1 VAVLLASKAKPLDP
15 RAVKL
20 PHKGRL
26 TTAQPIRASDVQ
38 VRPVEWLWPGRIPQG
53 GLTVLAGEPGLG
65 KSLLSIWLAA
75 GLSRGELGSKPA
87 TSLFLTAEDS
97 REHTVMP
104 RLVAAGAT
112 CERIVF
118 PPPEKDGLER
128 SISLPD
134 DIGYLRQLMSK
145 AAVRLVVFDP
155 LVAYLPA
162 KVNSWQDQSLRGA
175 LAPLA
180 ALAREQAV
188 AVLLVA
194 HLNKGQNADP
204 LRRLG
209 GSIGLAA
216 AARSVLLL
224 ARDPDDPEG
233 ATGAMRVL
241 AQAKSNLGSLE
252 PSLAY
257 RIKPA
262 SQSDDVTTASLEAV
276 GASRFSAAELL
287 ALNETEA
294 RSKFS
299 EAEALLRAELER
311 GPRAVTELRNAALEL
326 GISITTLD
334 RAKKK
339 LGVRSV
345 KLDLDRWVWELPES
359 DPTADEVAA
368 A

>member
-1 VAVLLASKAKPLDP
+1 MTPDP

-26 TTAQPIRASDVQ
+26 GTAQPIRASEVQ
-38 VRPVEWLWPGRIPQG
+38 VRPVKWLWPGRIPQG

-65 KSLLSIWLAA
+65 KSLLSIWLAS
-75 GLSRGELGSKPA
+75 GLSRGEFGRKPA
-87 TSLFLTAEDS
+87 ASLLLTAEDS
-97 REHTVMP
+97 REHTVLP

-134 DIGYLRQLMSK
+134 DIGYLRQLMAK

-180 ALAREQAV
+180 ALAQEQDA

-233 ATGAMRVL
+233 STGAMRVL
-241 AQAKSNLGSLE
+241 AQVKSNLGLLE

-257 RIKPA
+257 RVKPA
-262 SQSDDVTTASLEAV
+262 SLPDDVTTAYLEAV

-294 RSKFS
+294 RSKLS
-299 EAEALLRAELER
+299 EAEALLQAELEH
-311 GPRAVTELRNAALEL
+311 GPRPVTELRTAALEL

-345 KLDLDRWVWELPES
+345 KLDLDRWAWELPES
-359 DPTADEVAA
+359 DPSADEVAA

>member
-1 VAVLLASKAKPLDP
+1 VTTDSEARELSHKRQLGVAE
-15 RAVKL
+15 
-20 PHKGRL
+20 
-26 TTAQPIRASDVQ
+26 PIRASQ
-38 VRPVEWLWPGRIPQG
+38 LHARPVEWLWPGRIPQG

-65 KSLLSIWLAA
+65 KSLLSIWLASR
-75 GLSRGELGSKPA
+75 LSRGELGGSA
-87 TSLFLTAEDS
+87 AASLFLTAEDS
-97 REHTVMP
+97 REHTVLP

-134 DIGYLRQLMSK
+134 DIGYLRQLMAK
-145 AAVRLVVFDP
+145 ASVRLVVFDP

-180 ALAREQAV
+180 ALAREQAA

-233 ATGAMRVL
+233 ATGPMRVL
-241 AQAKSNLGSLE
+241 AQAKSNLGLLE

-262 SQSDDVTTASLEAV
+262 SLANGVTTASLEPA
-276 GASRFSAAELL
+276 GASRFSAAEVL

-294 RSKFS
+294 RSKLS
-299 EAEALLRAELER
+299 EAEALLRAELEN
-311 GPRAVTELRNAALEL
+311 GPRPVTELRQAALEL

-339 LGVRSV
+339 LGARSV
-345 KLDLDRWVWELPES
+345 KLDLDRWGWVLSGDE
-359 DPTADEVAA
+359 TAADEVAA

>member
-1 VAVLLASKAKPLDP
+1 MTTKSKSSE
-15 RAVKL
+15 L
-20 PHKGRL
+20 PHKRKLGV
-26 TTAQPIRASDVQ
+26 AEPIRASQ
-38 VRPVEWLWPGRIPQG
+38 LEVRPVEWLWPGRVPQG

-65 KSLLSIWLAA
+65 KSLLSIWLAS
-75 GLSRGELGSKPA
+75 GLSRGDLGSKPA
-87 TSLFLTAEDS
+87 ASLFLTAEDS
-97 REHTVMP
+97 REHTVLP

-118 PPPEKDGLER
+118 PPVEKDGLER

-134 DIGYLRQLMSK
+134 DIAYLRELVTK

-155 LVAYLPA
+155 FVAYLPS

-180 ALAREQAV
+180 ALAQEQQM

-233 ATGAMRVL
+233 ATGPMRVL
-241 AQAKSNLGSLE
+241 AQAKSNLGLLE

-262 SQSDDVTTASLEAV
+262 SLANDVTTAYLEAA

-294 RSKFS
+294 RSKLS
-299 EAEALLRAELER
+299 EAEALLRAELEDGSR
-311 GPRAVTELRNAALEL
+311 PVSELRAAALEL

-345 KLDLDRWVWELPES
+345 KLDLDRWGWDLSEAEAS
-359 DPTADEVAA
+359 EDEAA
-368 A
+368 AA

>member
-1 VAVLLASKAKPLDP
+1 M
-15 RAVKL
+15 
-20 PHKGRL
+20 
-26 TTAQPIRASDVQ
+26 
-38 VRPVEWLWPGRIPQG
+38 EWLWPGRVPQG

-65 KSLLSIWLAA
+65 KSLLSLWLASR
-75 GLSRGELGSKPA
+75 LSRGELGGTPA
-87 TSLFLTAEDS
+87 ASLFLTAEDS
-97 REHTVMP
+97 REHTVLP
-104 RLVAAGAT
+104 RPVAAGA
-112 CERIVF
+112 ELEHVVF
-118 PPPEKDGLER
+118 PPPENDGLER

-134 DIGYLRQLMSK
+134 DIGYLRQLMVK

-155 LVAYLPA
+155 LMAYLPA
-162 KVNSWQDQSLRGA
+162 KVNSWHDQSVRGA

-180 ALAREQAV
+180 ALAQEQGA

-241 AQAKSNLGSLE
+241 AQAKSNLGLLE
-252 PSLAY
+252 PSLGY

-262 SQSDDVTTASLEAV
+262 SLANDVTTAYLEAA

-294 RSKFS
+294 RSKLR
-299 EAEALLRAELER
+299 EAEALLRAELED
-311 GPRAVTELRNAALEL
+311 GPRPVSELRAAALEL

-345 KLDLDRWVWELPES
+345 KLDLDRWGWVLSEDEA
-359 DPTADEVAA
+359 TADEVAA

>member
-1 VAVLLASKAKPLDP
+1 MTTDSKARELS
-15 RAVKL
+15 
-20 PHKGRL
+20 HKRRL
-26 TTAQPIRASDVQ
+26 GVAEPIRASQ
-38 VRPVEWLWPGRIPQG
+38 LQARPVDWLWTGRVPQG

-65 KSLLSIWLAA
+65 KSLLSIWLAS
-75 GLSRGELGSKPA
+75 GLSRGELGSEA
-87 TSLFLTAEDS
+87 AASLFLTAEDS
-97 REHTVMP
+97 REHTVLP
-104 RLVAAGAT
+104 RLVAARAK

-134 DIGYLRQLMSK
+134 DIGYLRQLIVK

-180 ALAREQAV
+180 ALAQQQAV

-209 GSIGLAA
+209 GSIG
-216 AARSVLLL
+216 
-224 ARDPDDPEG
+224 
-233 ATGAMRVL
+233 
-241 AQAKSNLGSLE
+241 
-252 PSLAY
+252 
-257 RIKPA
+257 
-262 SQSDDVTTASLEAV
+262 
-276 GASRFSAAELL
+276 AAELL
-287 ALNETEA
+287 DLNETEA
-294 RSKFS
+294 RSKLS
-299 EAEALLRAELER
+299 EAEALLQAELEH
-311 GPRAVTELRNAALEL
+311 GPRPVTELRDAAVEL

-345 KLDLDRWVWELPES
+345 KLDLDRWAWELTES
-359 DPTADEVAA
+359 EPPADEVAA

>member
-1 VAVLLASKAKPLDP
+1 
-15 RAVKL
+15 
-20 PHKGRL
+20 
-26 TTAQPIRASDVQ
+26 
-38 VRPVEWLWPGRIPQG
+38 
-53 GLTVLAGEPGLG
+53 
-65 KSLLSIWLAA
+65 
-75 GLSRGELGSKPA
+75 
-87 TSLFLTAEDS
+87 LTAEDA
-97 REHTVMP
+97 REHTVLP
-104 RLVAAGAT
+104 RLVAAEAE

-134 DIGYLRQLMSK
+134 DISYLRQLVAK

-155 LVAYLPA
+155 FVAYLPG

-180 ALAREQAV
+180 ALAQEQQT

-194 HLNKGQNADP
+194 HLNKGQSADP

-233 ATGAMRVL
+233 ITGPMRVL
-241 AQAKSNLGSLE
+241 AQMKSNLGLLE
-252 PSLAY
+252 PSLAF

-262 SQSDDVTTASLEAV
+262 TLANDVTTASLEAA
-276 GASRFSAAELL
+276 GASQFSAADLL

-294 RSKFS
+294 RSKLS
-299 EAEALLRAELER
+299 EAEALLRAELEDGSR
-311 GPRAVTELRNAALEL
+311 PVSELRAAASEL

-339 LGVRSV
+339 LGVHSV
-345 KLDLDRWVWELPES
+345 KLDLDRWGWELAE
-359 DPTADEVAA
+359 DEATADEAA
-368 A
+368 AA

>member
-1 VAVLLASKAKPLDP
+1 MTIEAKTRELSQKRRLAA
-15 RAVKL
+15 
-20 PHKGRL
+20 
-26 TTAQPIRASDVQ
+26 TTPVRASELQ

-65 KSLLSIWLAA
+65 KSLLSIWLAS
-75 GLSRGELGSKPA
+75 GLSRGDLGSKPA
-87 TSLFLTAEDS
+87 ATLFLTAEDS
-97 REHTVMP
+97 REYTVLP
-104 RLVAAGAT
+104 RLIAAGAK

-118 PPPEKDGLER
+118 PPPDKDGLQR

-134 DIGYLRQLMSK
+134 DIGYLSQLVAK
-145 AAVRLVVFDP
+145 AGVRLVVFDP
-155 LVAYLPA
+155 LMAYLPA

-180 ALAREQAV
+180 ALAQEQGA

-216 AARSVLLL
+216 AARSMLLL

-241 AQAKSNLGSLE
+241 AQAKSNLGVLE
-252 PSLAY
+252 PSLTY
-257 RIKPA
+257 RINPA
-262 SQSDDVTTASLEAV
+262 SLPNDVTTAYLEAA
-276 GASRFSAAELL
+276 GASRFSATELL

-294 RSKFS
+294 RSKLS
-299 EAEALLRAELER
+299 EAEALLRAELDH
-311 GPRAVTELRNAALEL
+311 GPRPVSELRAAALEL

-345 KLDLDRWVWELPES
+345 KLDLDRWGWDLSEI
-359 DPTADEVAA
+359 DPSADEVAA